1 MKSRKISTSIQLT
14 YGQIEQ
20 LEKISNLK
28 DGKQSNSSI
37 IREAF
42 DLYVKTKYPQIS
54 EIWFLDGITSVAR
67 AN

>member
-14 YGQIEQ
+14 YCQIEQ

-42 DLYVKTKYPQIS
+42 DLYVKTMYPQLS
-54 EIWFLDGITSVAR
+54 
-67 AN
+67 

>member
-1 MKSRKISTSIQLT
+1 MESRKISTSIQLT

-54 EIWFLDGITSVAR
+54 EI
-67 AN
+67 